1 MPEPPRPKGHWDYL
15 CEEMQWLSADFA
27 QERRWKRGVARKVV
41 RMVIRHHEEQR
52 QKEERA
58 RREEQAKLRRIAS
71 TMAKDVRQFW
81 SNVEKVVQFKQQSR
95 LEEKRKKALDLHL
108 DFIVGQ
114 TEKYSD
120 LLSQSLNQ
128 PLASS
133 KAGSSPCLGSSSA
146 ASSPPPPV
154 SRLDDEGPV
163 DFVTLFSC
171 YRWGLSTPRGRRGG

>member
-1 MPEPPRPKGHWDYL
+1 
-15 CEEMQWLSADFA
+15 
-27 QERRWKRGVARKVV
+27 
-41 RMVIRHHEEQR
+41 MVIRHHEEQR

-133 KAGSSPCLGSSSA
+133 KASSSPCLGSSSA

-154 SRLDDEGPV
+154 SRLDDEGVCALWSCYSSPSTLSRAEKPTLWLAGPV

-171 YRWGLSTPRGRRGG
+171 YRWGLSTPRGRRRG